1 METSAFIKTLANAAE
16 PVRAIQRP
24 MVRTVYW
31 LLIAGAVLI
40 LLLAEHGLRS
50 DIANQL
56 RNPLFLIG
64 TTASFLTSVLAAHS
78 CLVASLPDRSR
89 FWLLLPLAP
98 LAVWMATVGYGCL
111 TNWVSYDA
119 GDLRMGTA
127 VQCFATVL
135 LISLPLSIS
144 IFVMLRHAVRLRP
157 TFVTLVA
164 GLAVAGMTSSAMAL
178 LYRLDATI
186 MNLIWNLG
194 TAALIVIFKAIFGR
208 RVLKAIAGAVRG

>member
-1 METSAFIKTLANAAE
+1 METTRFIKTLTNAAQ
-16 PVRAIQRP
+16 PVRAIRSP
-24 MVRTVYW
+24 FVRTTYW
-31 LLIAGAVLI
+31 LLIAAAVLI

-50 DIANQL
+50 DIVSQL
-56 RNPLFLIG
+56 RNPLFLVG
-64 TTASFLTSVLAAHS
+64 TAASFLTSVLAARS
-78 CLVASLPDRSR
+78 CLIASLPDRSR
-89 FWLLLPLAP
+89 FHLLLPLPP

-111 TNWVSYDA
+111 TNWVSYEA
-119 GDLRMGTA
+119 GGLRMGTV

-135 LISLPLSIS
+135 LVSLPLSIS
-144 IFVMLRHAVRLRP
+144 MFVMLRHTVRLRP

-164 GLAVAGMTSSAMAL
+164 GLAVAGMTSTAMAL

-208 RVLKAIAGAVRG
+208 RVLKTIAGALKG

>member
-1 METSAFIKTLANAAE
+1 METTSLIKTLANAAQ
-16 PVRAIQRP
+16 PVRAIRP
-24 MVRTVYW
+24 PFVRTTYW
-31 LLIAGAVLI
+31 LLIAAAVLI

-50 DIANQL
+50 DIVSQL
-56 RNPLFLIG
+56 RNPLFLVG
-64 TTASFLTSVLAAHS
+64 TAASFLTSVLAAHS
-78 CLVASLPDRSR
+78 CLIASLPDRSR
-89 FWLLLPLAP
+89 FYLLLPLPP

-119 GDLRMGTA
+119 GGLRMGTA

-135 LISLPLSIS
+135 LVSLPLSIS
-144 IFVMLRHAVRLRP
+144 MFVMLRHTVRLRP

-164 GLAVAGMTSSAMAL
+164 GLAVAGMTSTAMAL

-194 TAALIVIFKAIFGR
+194 TAALIIIFKAIFGR
-208 RVLKAIAGAVRG
+208 RVLKTIAGALKG

>member
-1 METSAFIKTLANAAE
+1 METTSFIKTLTDAAL
-16 PVRAIQRP
+16 PVRAIRP
-24 MVRTVYW
+24 PFVRTTYW
-31 LLIAGAVLI
+31 LLIAAVVLI
-40 LLLAEHGLRS
+40 LLVAEHGLRS
-50 DIANQL
+50 DIVSQL
-56 RNPLFLIG
+56 RNPLFLVG
-64 TTASFLTSVLAAHS
+64 TAASFLTSVLAAHS
-78 CLVASLPDRSR
+78 CLIASLPDRSR
-89 FWLLLPLAP
+89 FYLLLPLPP

-119 GDLRMGTA
+119 GGSRMGTA

-135 LISLPLSIS
+135 LVSLPLSIS
-144 IFVMLRHAVRLRP
+144 MFVMLRYTLRLRP

-164 GLAVAGMTSSAMAL
+164 GLAVAGMTSTAMAL

-208 RVLKAIAGAVRG
+208 RVLKTIAEALKG